1 MLSQSLVSRC
11 DNPQAPVLQTFVTL
25 PVADVCIYVD
35 ISYFRYQERYWRK
48 SVFEGID
55 LLKKTLSS
63 VYGEGQVS
71 LIEATYRW
79 MCHHSKLSSN
89 GEWGAWLVWEKIAR
103 RKIIKSMV
111 QIQKKKCKTDQISK
125 EVTVQSPGTWSSH
138 LLHHIYFIT
147 VIRSSVVCL

>member
-1 MLSQSLVSRC
+1 MLAGGKSRVLSQSLVSRC
-11 DNPQAPVLQTFVTL
+11 DNPQAPVLHTFVTL

-63 VYGEGQVS
+63 VYGEGRVS

-89 GEWGAWLVWEKIAR
+89 GEWGGGLAGVGENCKEK
-103 RKIIKSMV
+103 KKKKSMV
-111 QIQKKKCKTDQISK
+111 QIQKKM
-125 EVTVQSPGTWSSH
+125 
-138 LLHHIYFIT
+138 
-147 VIRSSVVCL
+147 